1 MPDLI
6 EIANA
11 AADAR
16 RTLTAV
22 REGIAWFQ
30 ARGVAREQLLAQL
43 DQIEDQDR
51 DFTDL
56 EYAAMAGQA
65 QDAIARLL
73 AASDDSDA
81 GAPPPTALLGSDTHA
96 DFADESGDVLSLG
109 AVVALAHEDSGL
121 TAQQWNALPQA
132 ERDARIAETAMARN
146 LVSAET

>member
-16 RTLTAV
+16 RTLLAV
-22 REGIAWFQ
+22 RAGIEWFQ
-30 ARGVAREQLLAQL
+30 ARGVARDQLLAQL
-43 DQIEDQDR
+43 DQLEDQDR

-81 GAPPPTALLGSDTHA
+81 GVPPPTALLGSDTHA
-96 DFADESGDVLSLG
+96 DFADENGDIVSLG
-109 AVVALAHEDSGL
+109 AVVRRAHEDSGL

-132 ERDARIAETAMARN
+132 ERDVRIAETAMARN